1 MLHCAPTCARQYAWA
16 IKTNIRGLCSQG
28 MQAKKYMNKYNCL
41 SIIIN
46 LPGVQMGRTLTG
58 DLLSHTE
65 HRGMDSILSQSQ
77 QNARKKIKIV
87 FWNQLKIMIKKIME
101 LQMHC
106 ISLYPI
112 FCKSRIFISLCNA

>member
-1 MLHCAPTCARQYAWA
+1 MFSGNAGKEIYEQIQL
-16 IKTNIRGLCSQG
+16 L
-28 MQAKKYMNKYNCL
+28 KYYNKL
-41 SIIIN
+41 A
-46 LPGVQMGRTLTG
+46 GVQMGRTLTG

-65 HRGMDSILSQSQ
+65 HWGMDSILSQSQ